1 MVIIIIIIIIGPLSF
16 QRFFFLKQDARKKV
30 AFARIQF
37 EQKKILDPIY
47 NQKNS
52 MKKGNKL
59 ESGIRSLHHCSNS

>member
-16 QRFFFLKQDARKKV
+16 QRFFFLNEMPEKKV

-47 NQKNS
+47 NQKDS

>member
-37 EQKKILDPIY
+37 EQKKNPRSNLQP
-47 NQKNS
+47 
-52 MKKGNKL
+52 KKFDEEG
-59 ESGIRSLHHCSNS
+59 